1 MKRLISTSIL
11 LSKHIIRLN
20 SNININQLKKVNS
33 RLVLYKEFVSTRYI
47 LKGGEEQTPQSQ
59 SIPPKG
65 IIDEDILYQ
74 QNSID
79 LILRLKTAVQCLF
92 NLNKVSSELKE
103 LHSISGERVFFIW
116 LDLNTNKLLEK
127 YHFDAYDFHIGAKE
141 AIKQL
146 QLSIASKDFY
156 NYINKYSN
164 DNKINDFMKLTIH
177 PILFKGCVD
186 AVKHLHEQNQM
197 IIMKD
202 IDIINAN
209 VSSLETYIVTSVN
222 EVEEI
227 LMINGIE
234 IPKKINYPIGS
245 VIINCDVTFLSNCIY
260 EYHLENQIKE
270 ETKLS
275 KSTWTFQAC
284 LSNHIP
290 MNWIVTKFDGLG
302 QHD

>member
-47 LKGGEEQTPQSQ
+47 LKGGED
-59 SIPPKG
+59 IPPKG

-74 QNSID
+74 QNSTD
-79 LILRLKTAVQCLF
+79 LILRLKTAVKCFF

-103 LHSISGERVFFIW
+103 LHSISGESVFFLW
-116 LDLNTNKLLEK
+116 LDLNTNRLLEK
-127 YHFDAYDFHIGAKE
+127 YHFDAYDFHIGSKE

-164 DNKINDFMKLTIH
+164 DIKINDFMKLTIH

-209 VSSLETYIVTSVN
+209 VSSVETYIVTSVN

-275 KSTWTFQAC
+275 KSTWTFQTC